1 MTVKCIFDSV
11 DDVTR
16 NGNMLEI
23 ENDSVPGM
31 VIVSILTKNRAK
43 ENETVVD
50 GLELIKAIQNAM
62 NS

>member
-31 VIVSILTKNRAK
+31 VIVSILTKNRSK